1 MVTMLAMLVVGADID
16 MHVPLT
22 FLTPGISLT
31 FLGSLSGSMFHMD
44 ATPLC
49 PGGQQPYNGAFGE
62 AVAGPTLTF
71 QALTFHDNLLT
82 TSDTEFTP
90 FPNTVWGALKEEPPS

>member
-1 MVTMLAMLVVGADID
+1 MVTVLAMLVVGADID

-22 FLTPGISLT
+22 FLTPDISLT

-44 ATPLC
+44 ATPLR

-62 AVAGPTLTF
+62 AVAGPTLTI
-71 QALTFHDNLLT
+71 QTLTFHDNLFAIYDPQFT
-82 TSDTEFTP
+82 TPDS
-90 FPNTVWGALKEEPPS
+90 S